1 MKKTRHTYLTVRCEV
16 TILPAC
22 DCSTM
27 PGPIRGHRKNRR
39 GRGGGTKNHD
49 LVGGKNMASGRG
61 TTSRDREREGVG
73 RGNF

>member
-39 GRGGGTKNHD
+39 GRGGGPKIMTGWGVKIW
-49 LVGGKNMASGRG
+49 LQGGGQLQGTERGRG
-61 TTSRDREREGVG
+61 
-73 RGNF
+73 